1 MAEYTQPDLKPTA
14 RIRDLFVFATAW
26 NMSSDKPF
34 YIHRMH
40 ETAGREWDRWIA
52 THDRAVKADLL
63 RTMAGEADRKSA
75 ERAAIS
81 RENYVRCSDCNLRF
95 GESDQYSCV
104 IEGTG
109 HRYFED
115 ELTRAREVRIEPTY
129 DGNQLRARADELD
142 GDRG

>member
-1 MAEYTQPDLKPTA
+1 MADYTPTTG
-14 RIRDLFVFATAW
+14 DVEFA
-26 NMSSDKPF
+26 
-34 YIHRMH
+34 YIDRRGFHSFLSNDP
-40 ETAGREWDRWIA
+40 EITDEESAAEFDRWLA
-52 THDRAVKADLL
+52 AHDRAVKADLL

-81 RENYVRCSDCNLRF
+81 RENDVRCSDCNLRF

-115 ELTRAREVRIEPTY
+115 ELTRAREDRIEPTY
-129 DGNQLRARADELD
+129 DGNQLRARADQIE
-142 GDRG
+142 GDKA